1 MNIWLRRFLGFW
13 PLAGSAIGLGAA
25 LPSLLRIQQ
34 LALGQ
39 QLVLGCTVALFT
51 WGVWCGFSMLEG
63 HPSALRGNRN
73 FWLLQI
79 PILHTPL
86 LSYALFSG
94 AQFKATFNFSS
105 TAFAVD
111 WSLLAARL
119 TVDLGAGRHTW
130 IVGVNVVALLAT
142 LYLSSKV
149 KG

>member
-13 PLAGSAIGLGAA
+13 PLAGSAIGLGAL
-25 LPSLLRIQQ
+25 LPSVLRIQQ

-39 QLVLGCTVALFT
+39 QLVLGGTVAIFL
-51 WGVWCGFSMLEG
+51 WGLWCGFRMLEG

-73 FWLLQI
+73 FWLLQV
-79 PILHTPL
+79 PVLHSPL

-94 AQFKATFNFSS
+94 AQLKATFNFS
-105 TAFAVD
+105 TLAFDAD

-119 TVDLGAGRHTW
+119 TFDLGTGRHTF
-130 IVGVNVVALLAT
+130 IVGVNVVALLAA
-142 LYLSSKV
+142 LYLSTKV